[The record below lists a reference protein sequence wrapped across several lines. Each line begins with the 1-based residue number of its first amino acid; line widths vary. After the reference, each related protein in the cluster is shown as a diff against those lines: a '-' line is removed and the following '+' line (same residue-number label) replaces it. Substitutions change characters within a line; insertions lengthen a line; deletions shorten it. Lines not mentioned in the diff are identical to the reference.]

1 MRYGFW
7 LSCCKGQAAFQ
18 AGAKQA
24 LPPAGGA
31 RRAISVTNENL
42 TLPCWRRVPAGC
54 RPEDKEGVHTV
65 SSSNRQTILI
75 VDDSE
80 MNRSILV
87 DMLEGEYEM
96 LEAGDGLQ
104 AVGFLQNHSAEIA
117 LMLLDIVMPNM
128 DGFGVLEVMNRR
140 HWIESVP
147 VVMISAESNT
157 SRIDQAY
164 EMGITDFISRPFD
177 AQIVHRRVKNT
188 LLLYAKQKDLEALV
202 AEQIYEKQQSS
213 ALMVDILS
221 HIVEFRNGESGL
233 HVLHVRT
240 LTELLLR
247 RLVQKTDQ
255 YHISKDDIAA
265 MSMASALHDI
275 GKISIDEKILNKP
288 GKLTA
293 EEFAVMKTHSLIGAQ
308 MLESLNMYHAEKVV
322 KMAYDI
328 CRWHHERYDGRGYP
342 DGLKGDEIPISAQTV
357 ALADVY
363 DALTSK
369 RVYKP
374 PFTHEKAVEM
384 IVNGECGTFNP
395 LLLSCL
401 EDISGDIAREMEPK
415 EFEGPSQAELSD
427 MIQNL
432 SQHKE
437 LSASSRTL
445 QLLEHER
452 MKYSFFAAMSK
463 EVQFE
468 YTILP
473 SMVSLNSWGA
483 KWLGVDEIIMEP
495 FENKNLMGLLDEQDW
510 QTIMEMLEDTSPEHP
525 YVTYECRLRHNDKWR
540 WFRFI
545 MQTVWEGEEPPQMTG
560 CIGKAVD
567 IHDMRTNLESL
578 ERMASYD
585 GLTDLLNLNSARKQI
600 EARMKAHP
608 DSNYALAF
616 FDLDHFKD
624 ANNTYGHAFGNHV
637 LAHVAELLRQNVRGM
652 DIAARVGGD
661 EFIIFLEYQQELE
674 AVIRR
679 IYRSISG
686 GDFQGFT
693 VSMSMG
699 VATTEMVEP
708 VFTDLLKAADQALYA
723 VKQSGRGR
731 FQFYDGALQSLKPT
745 RGNYADQSLSPI
757 ESKEDGK
764 AES

>member
-1 MRYGFW
+1 MSNIR
-7 LSCCKGQAAFQ
+7 
-18 AGAKQA
+18 KQ
-24 LPPAGGA
+24 
-31 RRAISVTNENL
+31 
-42 TLPCWRRVPAGC
+42 
-54 RPEDKEGVHTV
+54 K
-65 SSSNRQTILI
+65 ILI

-87 DMLEGEYEM
+87 DMLENEYET
-96 LEAGDGLQ
+96 LEAEDGLQ
-104 AVGFLQNHSAEIA
+104 AVAVLQNHSAEIS
-117 LMLLDIVMPNM
+117 LVLLDIVMPKL
-128 DGFGVLEVMNRR
+128 DGFGVLEVMSQRR
-140 HWIESVP
+140 WIEATP
-147 VVMISAESNT
+147 VIMISAENNP
-157 SRIDQAY
+157 SRIDQAF

-188 LLLYAKQKDLEALV
+188 ILLYAKQKDLENLV
-202 AEQIYEKQQSS
+202 AEQIYEKQQNS

-221 HIVEFRNGESGL
+221 HIVEFRNGESGM

-247 RLVQKTDQ
+247 RLMEKTDR
-255 YHISKDDIAA
+255 YGLTSDDVAS
-265 MSMASALHDI
+265 MGMASALHDI

-288 GKLTA
+288 GKLTQ
-293 EEFAVMKTHSLIGAQ
+293 EEFAIMKTHSIIGAQ
-308 MLESLNMYHAEKVV
+308 MLESLPVYQGERVV
-322 KMAYDI
+322 KFAYAI

-342 DGLKGDEIPISAQTV
+342 DGLKGDEIPIAAQTV

-395 LLLSCL
+395 LLLECL
-401 EDISGDIAREMEPK
+401 ADIADSLQEEMAPK
-415 EFEGPSQAELSD
+415 EHTGPSKAELESVMQD
-427 MIQNL
+427 MSRHQ
-432 SQHKE
+432 E
-437 LSASSRTL
+437 LSASNRTL

-468 YTILP
+468 YTVSP
-473 SMVSLNSWGA
+473 PMVSLNSFGA
-483 KWLGVDEIIMEP
+483 KWLGLEDVIMDPLHDQRVRGLADESDWRTM
-495 FENKNLMGLLDEQDW
+495 LD
-510 QTIMEMLEDTSPEHP
+510 MLEHTTPDHP
-525 YVTYECRLRHNDKWR
+525 VVSYECRLMHENKPR

-545 MQTVWEGEEPPQMTG
+545 MQTVWEGDEPPQMTG
-560 CIGKAVD
+560 TIGKAVD
-567 IHDMRTNLESL
+567 IHEMRTNLESL

-585 GLTDLLNLNSARKQI
+585 GLTDLLNLTSARKQI
-600 EARMKAHP
+600 EARMKTHP
-608 DSNYALAF
+608 DSNFALAF

-637 LAHVAELLRQNVRGM
+637 LAHVADLLRQNVRGG

-674 AVIRR
+674 AIIRR
-679 IYRSISG
+679 IYGSISG

-693 VSMSMG
+693 ISMSMG
-699 VATTEMVEP
+699 VAATELVEP
-708 VFTDLLKAADQALYA
+708 VFNSLLKAADQALYA

-731 FQFYDGALQSLKPT
+731 FQFYDRSLRSLET
-745 RGNYADQSLSPI
+745 AGDSYADQSLSPI
-757 ESKEDGK
+757 ESQEEEGQ
-764 AES
+764 A

>member
-1 MRYGFW
+1 V
-7 LSCCKGQAAFQ
+7 
-18 AGAKQA
+18 AGK
-24 LPPAGGA
+24 
-31 RRAISVTNENL
+31 
-42 TLPCWRRVPAGC
+42 
-54 RPEDKEGVHTV
+54 K
-65 SSSNRQTILI
+65 RQKILI

-87 DMLEGEYEM
+87 DMLEGEYDL
-96 LEAGDGLQ
+96 LEAEDGLQ
-104 AVGFLQNHSAEIA
+104 AISILQKRSVEIS
-117 LMLLDIVMPNM
+117 LVLLDIVMPKM
-128 DGFGVLEVMNRR
+128 DGFGVLEIMQRR
-140 HWIESVP
+140 HWLETVP
-147 VVMISAESNT
+147 VVMISAENRS

-202 AEQIYEKQQSS
+202 AEQIYEKQQNS

-240 LTELLLR
+240 LTEILLR
-247 RLVQKTDQ
+247 RLVQKTDK
-255 YHISKDDIAA
+255 YDISKDDITAI
-265 MSMASALHDI
+265 SMASSLHDI

-288 GKLTA
+288 GKLTS
-293 EEFAVMKTHSLIGAQ
+293 EEFAIMKTHSIIGAR
-308 MLESLNMYHAEKVV
+308 MLETLNVYHGEKVV

-342 DGLKGDEIPISAQTV
+342 DGIKGDEIPISAQTV

-363 DALTSK
+363 DALTSR

-374 PFTHEKAVEM
+374 PFSHEKAVQM
-384 IVNGECGTFNP
+384 ILEGECGSFNP

-401 EDISGDIAREMEPK
+401 QDMSAEIAQEITQEMPPQ
-415 EFEGPSQAELSD
+415 EFTGPSKAELSD
-427 MIQNL
+427 ML
-432 SQHKE
+432 HDYFSQHKE
-437 LSASSRTL
+437 LSVSNRTL

-463 EVQFE
+463 EIQFE
-468 YTILP
+468 YTNTPAMAI
-473 SMVSLNSWGA
+473 LNSWGA
-483 KWLGVDEIIMEP
+483 KWLGVEEIIMDP
-495 FENKNLMGLLDEQDW
+495 FHNDTIMSLLDPRDW
-510 QTIMEMLEDTSPEHP
+510 QIIFDMLAGTTPERP
-525 YVTYECRLRHNDKWR
+525 NAVYECRLSHKGKWR
-540 WFRFI
+540 WCRFI
-545 MQTVWEGEEPPQMTG
+545 MQTVWENEEPAHKTG
-560 CIGKAVD
+560 TIGKVID

-585 GLTDLLNLNSARKQI
+585 GLTDLLNLTSARKQI
-600 EARMKAHP
+600 ETRMKAHR
-608 DSNYALAF
+608 DSNFALAF

-624 ANNTYGHAFGNHV
+624 ANNTYGHSFGNQV
-637 LAHVAELLRQNVRGM
+637 LAHVAELLRQNVREA

-661 EFIIFLEYQQELE
+661 EFIIFLEYHQDLE
-674 AVIRR
+674 AIIRR

-686 GDFQGFT
+686 GNFQGFT

-699 VATTEMVEP
+699 VATTELVEP
-708 VFTDLLKAADQALYA
+708 SFTDLLKAADQALYA

-731 FQFYDGALQSLKPT
+731 FQFYDPSMCSLAPPG
-745 RGNYADQSLSPI
+745 GNYADQSISPI
-757 ESKEDGK
+757 ESQGDGK
-764 AES
+764 EGAAKEPD

>member
-1 MRYGFW
+1 M
-7 LSCCKGQAAFQ
+7 
-18 AGAKQA
+18 
-24 LPPAGGA
+24 
-31 RRAISVTNENL
+31 T
-42 TLPCWRRVPAGC
+42 
-54 RPEDKEGVHTV
+54 
-65 SSSNRQTILI
+65 SSNKQKILI

-87 DMLEGEYEM
+87 DMLEGEYETM
-96 LEAGDGLQ
+96 EAEDGLQ
-104 AVGFLQNHSAEIA
+104 AIGLLQSHGPEIS
-117 LMLLDIVMPNM
+117 LVLLDIVMPKM
-128 DGFGVLEVMNRR
+128 DGFGVLEVMGRR
-140 HWIESVP
+140 HWIETIP
-147 VVMISAESNT
+147 VVMISAENRS
-157 SRIDQAY
+157 SRVDQAY
-164 EMGITDFISRPFD
+164 DMGITDFISRPFD

-202 AEQIYEKQQSS
+202 AEQIYEKQQNS

-221 HIVEFRNGESGL
+221 HIVEFRNGESGM

-247 RLVQKTDQ
+247 RLVEKTDK
-255 YHISKDDIAA
+255 YNITKEDIAV
-265 MSMASALHDI
+265 MSMASSLHDI

-293 EEFAVMKTHSLIGAQ
+293 EEFAIMKTHSAIGAQ
-308 MLESLNMYHAEKVV
+308 MLESLNVYHGEKIV
-322 KMAYDI
+322 KMSYDI
-328 CRWHHERYDGRGYP
+328 CRWHHERWDGRGYP

-374 PFTHEKAVEM
+374 AFSHEKAVEM
-384 IVNGECGTFNP
+384 IVNGECGAFNP

-401 EDISGDIAREMEPK
+401 EDISGDIAEEMAPK
-415 EFEGPSQAELSD
+415 EFVGPSKAELSD
-427 MIQNL
+427 MLQSF
-432 SQHKE
+432 SQHRE
-437 LSASSRTL
+437 LSASNRTL

-468 YTILP
+468 YNITP
-473 SMVSLNSWGA
+473 PMATLNSWGA
-483 KWLGVDEIIMEP
+483 KWLGVEEIVMDP
-495 FENKNLMGLLDEQDW
+495 MHNKEITSLLAPEDW
-510 QTIMEMLEDTSPEHP
+510 RSIFEMLEATTPERP
-525 YVTYECRLRHNDKWR
+525 YATYECRLAHKGKWR
-540 WFRFI
+540 WFRFV
-545 MQTVWEGEEPPQMTG
+545 MQTVWEGEEPAYMTG
-560 CIGKAVD
+560 TIGKAVD

-578 ERMASYD
+578 QRAASYD
-585 GLTDLLNLNSARKQI
+585 GLTDLLNLTSARKQI

-616 FDLDHFKD
+616 FDLDHFKN
-624 ANNTYGHAFGNHV
+624 ANNTYGHAFGNQV
-637 LAHVAELLRQNVRGM
+637 LAHVADLLRQNVRGA

-661 EFIIFLEYQQELE
+661 EFIIFLEYSQELE

-686 GDFQGFT
+686 GEFQGFT

-699 VATTEMVEP
+699 VATSEVVEP

-731 FQFYDGALQSLKPT
+731 FQFYDSSLRSLKHT
-745 RGNYADQSLSPI
+745 GSYADQSLSPI
-757 ESKEDGK
+757 ESGEDGEE
-764 AES
+764 A